1 MEQLFPRH
9 HGRIVIFVGE
19 RPKIKGH
26 MTKVVNVVGRVDEN
40 IPIGML
46 MFVVVGVLLIPL
58 LDVVVIVVV

>member
-1 MEQLFPRH
+1 
-9 HGRIVIFVGE
+9 
-19 RPKIKGH
+19 